1 MTGAMDHRPLQEL
14 RLRDFRCFR
23 GEQTARVAPLTLLVG
38 DNSTGKTSFLAAV
51 RTILEVAGYH
61 GDPDFR
67 SAPYDL
73 GSFQEIAHHQRDD
86 HRAGAGSFSIGV
98 SCTGIELESFAF
110 DATFTLGKGAAP
122 ALATVKWSAQDM
134 WITEQRC
141 GPDPRTE
148 LGCSNGSW
156 RLPDSARGR
165 NNNLIY
171 GGAVGLAD
179 VLRTAAERG
188 VAGELEPLQGDATP
202 TIEDFQD
209 FGRLYREGALPRA
222 AAFAGAPIRS
232 SPLRTYD
239 PRQIVRDPEGSSV
252 PAFLADAQASNSE
265 QWKELKRRM
274 EEFGRGSGLFEEITV
289 KRLGTH
295 EFQPFQVEVR
305 MGTKGARRNLLDVG
319 YGVSQVLPLLLE
331 LLIEDGYL
339 LFLLQQP
346 EVHLHPSAQAALGSL
361 FCAGAASGRQ
371 LIVETHSDY
380 ILDRILLDV
389 RDRRTELRPD
399 DVSILYFERE
409 GLDVTIH
416 SIHVD
421 AEGNVLDPP
430 DGYRSFFKRELHRV
444 IDY

>member
-1 MTGAMDHRPLQEL
+1 MDYRTLQEL

-23 GEQTARVAPLTLLVG
+23 GEQTARLAPLTLLLG

-51 RTILEVAGYH
+51 RAILDVASYH
-61 GDPDFR
+61 NDPDFR
-67 SAPYDL
+67 CAPYDL
-73 GSFQEIAHHQRDD
+73 GSFHEIAHHQQGG
-86 HRAGAGSFSIGV
+86 HRAGTESFSIGV
-98 SCTGIELESFAF
+98 SCAGIEIESFAF
-110 DATFTLGKGAAP
+110 DATFTLGRGAAP
-122 ALATVKWSAQDM
+122 ALATVKWSTADM
-134 WITEQRC
+134 WITEHRG

-171 GGAVGLAD
+171 GGSVGLAD
-179 VLRTAAERG
+179 LLRTAAERG
-188 VAGELEPLQGDATP
+188 VPGELQPLQGDVHATP
-202 TIEDFQD
+202 TVEDYRD
-209 FGRLYREGALPRA
+209 FVRLYGEGAVPRA

-232 SPLRTYD
+232 SPHRTYD
-239 PRQIVRDPEGSSV
+239 PMRIVRDPEGSSV
-252 PAFLADAQASNSE
+252 PAFLADAHIRDSA
-265 QWKELKRRM
+265 QWRELKRGM
-274 EEFGRGSGLFEEITV
+274 EEFGRRSGLFDEITV

-295 EFQPFQVEVR
+295 EFEPFQLEVR
-305 MGTKGARRNLLDVG
+305 KGAKGARRNLLDVG

-331 LLIEDGYL
+331 LLIKDGYL

-361 FCAGAASGRQ
+361 FCAAAASGRQ

-380 ILDRILLDV
+380 IMDRILLDI
-389 RDRRTELRPD
+389 RDKHTDLKPD

-409 GLDVTIH
+409 DLHVNIH

-421 AEGNVLDPP
+421 DEGNVLDAP
-430 DGYRSFFKRELHRV
+430 DGYRSFFKKELQRV